1 MTRRKETLA
10 GVERALELLARYGTP
25 DVPPHYLP
33 PAPPAIEALIRTLE
47 RIK

>member
-1 MTRRKETLA
+1 VTRRKQALS
-10 GVERALELLARYGTP
+10 GVDKALELLARYGTP

-33 PAPPAIEALIRTLE
+33 PPPTDLEALIRTLE